1 MNLDQALAALQLYT
15 DNRDY
20 RLVKLHPRAIT
31 AAAGVV
37 AELGEPFAA
46 LIVDKDEVT
55 LLMPDEAWTDFAARL
70 PGHIAAD
77 TLYRLITCDVALDL
91 SLVGFMARVSRALAD
106 AGVSILPYSA
116 YTRDHI
122 FVPADKLNVAMA
134 AIEKL
139 KSGS

>member
-1 MNLDQALAALQLYT
+1 MNLEQAFASLQLYT

-20 RLVKLHPRAIT
+20 RLVKLPARAIT

-55 LLMPDEAWTDFAARL
+55 LLLPDEAWNDFASRL
-70 PGHIAAD
+70 PGNTAAD
-77 TLYRLITCDVALDL
+77 TIYRLITCDVALDL
-91 SLVGFMARVSRALAD
+91 SLVGFMARVSGALAD

-122 FVPADKLNVAMA
+122 FVPAEKLTVAMA

-139 KSGS
+139 KSQS